1 MVGHLNPLNVM
12 GALSVCLTGLLPH
25 LRLSQTVLLPAT
37 SLERGQIV
45 GGRVLQYKILKYKVV
60 VVVGSDNKTN
70 CAESRLTTA
79 RDNLP
84 INLQRLSSE

>member
-12 GALSVCLTGLLPH
+12 GALSVCLTGLLLH
-25 LRLSQTVLLPAT
+25 VRLSQTILLPAT
-37 SLERGQIV
+37 SLERGQDLAS
-45 GGRVLQYKILKYKVV
+45 RVLQYKILKYKVV

-70 CAESRLTTA
+70 CAESRLTTD

>member
-12 GALSVCLTGLLPH
+12 GALSVCLTGLRH
-25 LRLSQTVLLPAT
+25 VRLSQTVLLPAT

-70 CAESRLTTA
+70 CAESRLTTG

>member
-12 GALSVCLTGLLPH
+12 GALSVCLTGLLLH
-25 LRLSQTVLLPAT
+25 VRLSQTVLLPAT

-70 CAESRLTTA
+70 CAESRLTTG